1 MTPLPPAA
9 AASAS
14 TDSRAHRLIALLG
27 CVALSLLVYLPTAL
41 RARFLNF
48 DDNLYFGPDNP
59 LFRAAL
65 AAARERGVF
74 AGLALVLDPRQVV
87 ADVYLPVAH
96 GSLWLDAWWFGDAD
110 GNVPPVGPHVVNAL
124 LHGLAAFV
132 LVRLFLRLRL
142 PPAVAYAAGA
152 VFVLHPALCESV
164 AWVSGRK
171 DVLSGLFVFLALHQT
186 ARLCERFSAL
196 RVCGIAAC
204 GVLAMYSKATAVV
217 LPLLAVL
224 VCLMLPGPR
233 RRWWAPL
240 ALLLVV
246 LPIAWHHRVIAAA
259 AGTMVPGSVF
269 DRLAHA
275 PGAFL
280 HYLRAALWPTGL
292 NVLYPEVQTLER
304 FRAQWAAGAAA
315 LLLLALL
322 AVAAWRRPA
331 WRPLG
336 FAIAAFACALLPFN
350 TVWPASVIA
359 AADRYL
365 YLATPFAAL
374 LVLWPLSRAL
384 RRPALVGGALAG
396 ACMVLCFL
404 RAPAF
409 ASDNEVWAASLAA
422 DPDNAV
428 AWLKRSEARL
438 GRGGLD
444 VSAFP
449 QVAEWYERAAAAA
462 RYPEHEWRARLGQ
475 LQLALFDN
483 RYADAAR
490 FAEQAVAAA
499 ERIGATGRQ
508 PEVAARATLVQTLL
522 YSLGPLRAS
531 GRLADAKSALQR
543 AESLMPDSVEVA
555 VAGALIATDE
565 LADEFAAELAAA
577 RAAVGASAG
586 AAAPP
591 ADDAAVAAIRARLQ
605 RAGASVDAAE
615 AAADGD
621 VDARQRALHSR
632 QLLQLATGKLERLL
646 GNRLQ
651 AIRAFQLAI
660 DAVELQHT
668 CDVEA
673 AECWLG
679 AAGVCLDAA
688 IYPEAEKYARQG
700 IAWAVASC
708 GVQPDARL
716 LHARSRAL
724 AGQGRLDD
732 AIAQLE
738 PHVRSHPKDRDA
750 ARLLSSLL
758 MAKAIA
764 RLSQPKVTQQE
775 LQDLIDRALAVN
787 PEEPRVDIVRARL
800 LRDRRQFGPAVEAL
814 DRARKALPDFED
826 LGVMLAENL
835 RDLGYQLVFQKDD
848 DGAAAAWTRF
858 LQFATKEMPV
868 EAVQA
873 QLHAIW
879 TRAEERGI
887 EAQKRGDLDEAER
900 QFRRCLQIDP
910 AQHWAA
916 WHLAVVL
923 WTKGGRGD
931 TAELDRLSQQALQW
945 CEGHQIERSRQ
956 VLLRALVLQRL
967 QQDERAR
974 ALVDGYL
981 AEPDSDAPAQVL
993 AQLRAFGKRGG

>member
-1 MTPLPPAA
+1 MLFR
-9 AASAS
+9 S
-14 TDSRAHRLIALLG
+14 
-27 CVALSLLVYLPTAL
+27 ALSLLVYLPTAL

-59 LFRAAL
+59 LFRQAL
-65 AAARERGVF
+65 AAARERSVL
-74 AGLALVLDPRQVV
+74 AGLSLVLDPRQVV

-96 GSLWLDAWWFGDAD
+96 GSLWLDAWWFGDAS
-110 GNVPPVGPHVVNAL
+110 GNVPPAGPHVVNAL
-124 LHGLAAFV
+124 LHGLAAFA
-132 LVRLFLRLRL
+132 LVRLFLRLLL

-224 VCLMLPGPR
+224 VCLLLPGPR
-233 RRWWAPL
+233 RRWWAPV

-246 LPIAWHHRVIAAA
+246 LPIAWQHRVIATA
-259 AGTMVPGSVF
+259 AGTMVPGSPF
-269 DRLAHA
+269 ERLAQA

-292 NVLYPEVQTLER
+292 NVLYPEVQTLAR
-304 FRAQWAAGAAA
+304 FRAQWAAGTAA
-315 LLLLALL
+315 LLLLAPL

-331 WRPLG
+331 WRPFG
-336 FAIAAFACALLPFN
+336 FAVAAFACALLPFN

-409 ASDNEVWAASLAA
+409 ASSDEVWAASLAS

-428 AWLKRSEARL
+428 AWLERAQARL
-438 GRGGLD
+438 GSGGLD

-449 QVAEWYERAAAAA
+449 QVAEWYEHAAAAA
-462 RYPEHEWRARLGQ
+462 RYPEHEWRARLDQ
-475 LQLALFDN
+475 LQLALFDS

-499 ERIGATGRQ
+499 ERIGSSGRQ

-522 YSLGPLRAS
+522 YALTPLRAS
-531 GRLADAKSALQR
+531 GRLAEAKSALQR

-565 LADEFAAELAAA
+565 LAAA
-577 RAAVGASAG
+577 RASAG
-586 AAAPP
+586 AAPP

-605 RAGASVDAAE
+605 RAESSIDAAD
-615 AAADGD
+615 AAAGGD
-621 VDARQRALHSR
+621 AVARQRALHMR

-646 GNRLQ
+646 GNRLA
-651 AIRAFQLAI
+651 AIRAFRLAI
-660 DAVELQHT
+660 DAVERQQT

-688 IYPEAEKYARQG
+688 IYPEAETYARQG
-700 IAWAVASC
+700 IAWATER

-738 PHVRSHPKDRDA
+738 PHVRSHPNDRDS

-848 DGAAAAWTRF
+848 DGAALAWTRF

-887 EAQKRGDLDEAER
+887 EAQKKGDLDEAER
-900 QFRRCLQIDP
+900 QFRRCLQLEP

-931 TAELDRLSQQALQW
+931 AAELDRLTQQALQW
-945 CEGHQIERSRQ
+945 ALGHRLERSQQ

-967 QQDERAR
+967 QQEDRAR

-981 AEPDSDAPAQVL
+981 AAPDGDAPAPVL
-993 AQLRAFGKRGG
+993 EKLRAFGKRGG